1 MCQDCEMSCTLQ
13 QQQQWILLLNCFYYE
28 SCIILR
34 TMSHMPR
41 LRYGLT
47 IHSTLWT
54 YILFTLCSS
63 LNTCYFICR
72 FERWWETQNSMLI
85 LFFSPITSK
94 TNFIY
99 IPSNSS
105 SAPYLA
111 HGHNF
116 CLMSSCHSVRFPRPL
131 GEGLASILYTLPR
144 GNSYL
149 LLRDD
154 LSHYSRGIIH
164 NAK

>member
-116 CLMSSCHSVRFPRPL
+116 CLMSSCHSVRFPRPH
-131 GEGLASILYTLPR
+131 GELLFGRGTRRSSHPPR
-144 GNSYL
+144 VRHEFSL
-149 LLRDD
+149 
-154 LSHYSRGIIH
+154 
-164 NAK
+164 